1 MPDINTTLAFST
13 KATIDAALATEPR
26 DWPALAQGLA
36 ALAANGD
43 AKARDW
49 VRLAARGH
57 LDKKL
62 GGDKAAFEAAIA
74 AIEAALAPMPAVE
87 AGDEAET
94 AEQGR
99 GRYAR
104 NGRRAHTLDTLTIAH
119 DAAAFAGLPS
129 GIRHQNALLATL
141 KQAAKA
147 LGIPPALVT
156 LIDRLFADTQPQD
169 WLKTSR
175 PIVWTS
181 NLRLAHDLGLSVSA
195 VKKLVRQA
203 HLFGLVVMKDSPTG
217 ARSGRRAADGMLVI
231 EECFGFDLSPL
242 AVRHAE
248 LAEAAQKS
256 RVALKDLKVHR
267 RRATIARKATEQCL
281 ATAEA
286 FHLWSTYWE
295 TTEASLERLGRRLA
309 GTVELETTAGIAGEL
324 EALRADAEGILRH
337 AQADAE
343 ARATEKSELFD
354 LNMGPAGTVASTL
367 TNSTNTFLER
377 SSVLAQQEC
386 SRPSEPSSEPPTRAP
401 AAPTPSS
408 SLGHQAEPMP
418 SPRAPGRRLD
428 LTPGELG
435 ALVPVLAPNDDP
447 SWRDLAANVEAL
459 RRAQGISHRTWAEAV
474 ADLSLPIT
482 VVLFALVVS
491 KGEGHFTS
499 GAGAYFAG
507 LAAKARR
514 GQLDFSASIRAL
526 RRRGAGAPPPA
537 SPTPVP
543 PAPNVPAGFVDA
555 GAPAAA
561 ILAAARAGG
570 RP

>member
-1 MPDINTTLAFST
+1 MPDANTTLLFSAKT
-13 KATIDAALATEPR
+13 TIDAALASEPH
-26 DWPALAQGLA
+26 DWPALGQRLA
-36 ALAANGD
+36 ALIDGGD

-62 GGDKAAFEAAIA
+62 EPSAFEVAMA
-74 AIEAALAPMPAVE
+74 AIEAVLAPAVE
-87 AGDEAET
+87 AAAEPEP

-99 GRYAR
+99 GRHAR

-119 DAAAFAGLPS
+119 DAAAFSGLPA
-129 GIRHQNALLATL
+129 GIRHHNALLATL

-156 LIDRLFADTQPQD
+156 LIDRVFADTQPQD

-195 VKKLVRQA
+195 IKKLVRQA

-217 ARSGRRAADGMLVI
+217 ARSGRRGPDGMLVL

-248 LAEAAQKS
+248 LAAAAQKS
-256 RVALKDLKVHR
+256 RVALKDLKAHR

-309 GTVELETTAGIAGEL
+309 GIVELEATAGIAGEL
-324 EALRADAEGILRH
+324 EALRADAEGVLRR

-343 ARATEKSELFD
+343 ARAIENKEISD
-354 LNMGPAGTVASTL
+354 LNMGPVGTVASTL
-367 TNSTNTFLER
+367 TNSTNTSLER

-386 SRPSEPSSEPPTRAP
+386 SRPSELSPETSTIAP
-401 AAPTPSS
+401 AAPASS
-408 SLGHQAEPMP
+408 SSGGHQAEPMP

-428 LTPGELG
+428 LTPSELA

-447 SWRDLAANVEAL
+447 TWRDLAANAEAL
-459 RRAQGISHRTWAEAV
+459 RRGQGISHRTWSEAV
-474 ADLSLPIT
+474 TDLSLPIA

-507 LAAKARR
+507 MAAKARR
-514 GQLDFSASIRAL
+514 GQLDLSASIRAL
-526 RRRGAGAPPPA
+526 RRRGTAAPPAAAPA
-537 SPTPVP
+537 SVP
-543 PAPNVPAGFVDA
+543 PAPNTPSGFVDA
-555 GAPAAA
+555 GTAAAA